1 MTAAES
7 MQVLRN
13 AGAILEGHFRYTSG
27 RHGPIYVE
35 KFRLLEDPRATAEL
49 CGQIA
54 DRFREAG
61 AEIVVGPT
69 TGGIL
74 VAYETARQLGVRNF
88 FAEKAEGGSGRVL
101 RRGFTFQPGQRTLIV
116 DDVLTTGGS
125 IRETVNAVRA
135 AGGGPVG
142 VGVVVD
148 RTAGRTDLGLPF
160 FACLTLDIET
170 YAADACPL
178 CREGIPLEET

>member
-27 RHGPIYVE
+27 QHGPIYVE

-74 VAYETARQLGVRNF
+74 VAYETAGNS
-88 FAEKAEGGSGRVL
+88 ASGTSSRK
-101 RRGFTFQPGQRTLIV
+101 RR
-116 DDVLTTGGS
+116 
-125 IRETVNAVRA
+125 RA
-135 AGGGPVG
+135 GAG
-142 VGVVVD
+142 
-148 RTAGRTDLGLPF
+148 
-160 FACLTLDIET
+160 ACCS
-170 YAADACPL
+170 AASRSSPDSA
-178 CREGIPLEET
+178 R